1 MKPFRSTSV
10 GRNLRRVGRAVVGRA
25 QAIIS
30 YLLAE
35 LHYEPHGWRR
45 TQAWNDQSVTA
56 AQEQHF
62 PTLVRN
68 LQGPEPLGVAHFPWH
83 KTREDRADHNVMM
96 SYGYVL
102 ALAARKRD
110 TLSILDWGGGIG
122 HYYLYSQA
130 LLPEVAVQFHSF
142 DVPNLCALGRRL
154 LPDVHLSDNEA
165 DFLDRQYDLVI
176 SSSAL
181 HYFEAW
187 RGEVAKLA
195 AATRD
200 YLYVARLQVVKETPS
215 FVVSH
220 KIHHTGY
227 GEFLSWFINR
237 AEFIGCAEQCGL
249 ELVREFL
256 YYNVSTIRGAPEKG
270 DCRGFLFRR
279 AGSTAGGAR

>member
-1 MKPFRSTSV
+1 
-10 GRNLRRVGRAVVGRA
+10 VGRA
-25 QAIIS
+25 QAIIK
-30 YLLAE
+30 YQLAE
-35 LHYEPHGWRR
+35 LHYEPRGWRP
-45 TQAWNDQSVTA
+45 TQAWNDHSVTA

-83 KTREDRADHNVMM
+83 KSREDRADHNVMM

-110 TLSILDWGGGIG
+110 GLSILDWGGGIG
-122 HYYLYSQA
+122 HYYLYSKA
-130 LLPEVAVQFHSF
+130 LLPEVALQFHCF
-142 DVPNLCALGRRL
+142 DVPNLCDLGRRL
-154 LPDVHLSDNEA
+154 LPDIQLSDNEA
-165 DFLDRQYDLVI
+165 DFLHRQYDLVI

-181 HYFEAW
+181 HYFEDW
-187 RGEVAKLA
+187 RREVAKVA
-195 AATRD
+195 GVTRE
-200 YLYVARLQVVKETPS
+200 YLYVARLQVVKQTPS
-215 FVVSH
+215 FVVAH

-237 AEFIGCAEQCGL
+237 AEFIACVEQCGF

-256 YYNVSTIRGAPEKG
+256 YYNVSTIRGAPENG

-279 AGSTAGGAR
+279 AAGNEPAVRQRDE